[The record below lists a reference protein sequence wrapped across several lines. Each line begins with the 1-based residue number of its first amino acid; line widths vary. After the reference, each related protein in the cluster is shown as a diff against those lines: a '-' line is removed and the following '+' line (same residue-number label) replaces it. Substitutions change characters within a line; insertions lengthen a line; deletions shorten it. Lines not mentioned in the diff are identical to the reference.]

1 MQNNKT
7 KTGKLFKIGENDS
20 AGESNDEDNSQSI
33 ES

>member
-1 MQNNKT
+1 MQNDKA

-20 AGESNDEDNSQSI
+20 AGESNEEDQNTTM